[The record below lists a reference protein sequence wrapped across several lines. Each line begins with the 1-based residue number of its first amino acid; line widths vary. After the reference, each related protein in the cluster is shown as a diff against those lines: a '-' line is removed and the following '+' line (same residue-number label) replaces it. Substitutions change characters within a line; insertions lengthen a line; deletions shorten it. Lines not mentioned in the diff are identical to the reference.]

1 MTEADTISLPVQGQ
15 FATICIPAAIQIF
28 NRVSATL
35 VPNLPALT
43 CKLHSANN
51 NKKKNLMVSVWPL
64 GASPPAREGAKRKEN
79 RLVLAAL
86 INDFVEMSN
95 LIGEIF
101 RSADAWLHFS
111 APLKCM
117 NSYSHP
123 PSLVNIPDWTF
134 RLAEGFSYSG
144 GSVIQ
149 WISCL

>member
-117 NSYSHP
+117 NSYSPPLACQHP
-123 PSLVNIPDWTF
+123 
-134 RLAEGFSYSG
+134 
-144 GSVIQ
+144 
-149 WISCL
+149 